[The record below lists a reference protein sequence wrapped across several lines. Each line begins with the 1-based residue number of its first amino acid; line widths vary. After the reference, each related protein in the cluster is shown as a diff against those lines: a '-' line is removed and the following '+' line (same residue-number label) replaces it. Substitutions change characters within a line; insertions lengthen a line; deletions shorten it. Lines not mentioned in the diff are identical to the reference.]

1 MNLSQEQLQKV
12 GEWVAQGADI
22 AEVQKN
28 ISSLFG
34 VNMTYMDVRFLIDD
48 IGASL
53 KDKPSSL
60 DPKPEAAVDAA
71 EVPQGQETSPEP
83 EIPAPEQPQSQA
95 EQAGAGSVKVSVSP
109 IQRPGMLAG
118 GDVVFSDGQSAQWFV
133 DQMGRLSLSPATQGY
148 KPSEADIAEF
158 QMQLQA
164 LFR

>member
-60 DPKPEAAVDAA
+60 APKPEAAVSDA
-71 EVPQGQETSPEP
+71 EIPQGQETPEA
-83 EIPAPEQPQSQA
+83 EIPAETPEQPQQA
-95 EQAGAGSVKVSVSP
+95 EQAASGGVKVSVSP

-118 GDVVFSDGQSAQWFV
+118 GDVVFSDGQTAQWFV
-133 DQMGRLSLSPATQGY
+133 DQMGRLSLSPSTQGY
-148 KPSEADIAEF
+148 KPSDADIAEF